1 VPQGRVRCAHS
12 DYERSKTVWQAER
25 QAAFPL
31 YRQCKMAKLIPAK
44 NEKDL
49 SYPAANGLTVSKKM
63 NICKGLSD
71 EKKEL

>member
-1 VPQGRVRCAHS
+1 MPQGRVRCAHS

-44 NEKDL
+44 KQKIYHIL
-49 SYPAANGLTVSKKM
+49 QQMV
-63 NICKGLSD
+63 
-71 EKKEL
+71 